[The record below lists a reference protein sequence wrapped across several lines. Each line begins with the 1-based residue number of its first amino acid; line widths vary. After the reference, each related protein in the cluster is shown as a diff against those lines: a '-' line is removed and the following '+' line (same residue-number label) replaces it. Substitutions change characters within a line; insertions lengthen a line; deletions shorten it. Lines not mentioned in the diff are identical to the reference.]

1 MKMNERSEGTSFT
14 PHLKWR
20 NLGYLVAAELLAMA
34 LWFSASAV
42 VPQLTAEWG
51 LGDAQKSWMTM
62 SVQIGFVVGALL
74 SAALNLAD
82 RVDSRHLF
90 AVSAFAGAML
100 NAAIPFLDP
109 GRDLTLALRFL
120 TGVTL
125 AGVYPPGM
133 KLMATWC
140 KEDRGLGIGLL
151 VGALT
156 VGSAMPHLLNAL
168 PLIGDGGMP
177 PWRSVLFATSAM
189 AMLAAIIAA
198 FLFQTGPF
206 LGEIA
211 PFNWRFS
218 IQTFTYKPTRLANF
232 GYLGHMWELYA
243 MWTWVP
249 IFLIESYEKVEWSLE
264 AARFAGFGVIAVGA
278 VGCVLAGVLA
288 DRVGRTTV
296 AIWSLVVSGSCA
308 LAVGF
313 FFTEPGILTVLC
325 LVWGFAVVADSAQ
338 FSAAV
343 SELTDSRYV
352 GTALTVQTSLGFL
365 LTLITIQIIPLLVE
379 VVGWELA
386 FMVLALGSGFGVSSM
401 LRLRRLPEA
410 LRMASSNR

>member
-1 MKMNERSEGTSFT
+1 MKNRAC
-14 PHLKWR
+14 
-20 NLGYLVAAELLAMA
+20 V
-34 LWFSASAV
+34 
-42 VPQLTAEWG
+42 
-51 LGDAQKSWMTM
+51 
-62 SVQIGFVVGALL
+62 
-74 SAALNLAD
+74 
-82 RVDSRHLF
+82 
-90 AVSAFAGAML
+90 
-100 NAAIPFLDP
+100 
-109 GRDLTLALRFL
+109 
-120 TGVTL
+120 
-125 AGVYPPGM
+125 
-133 KLMATWC
+133 
-140 KEDRGLGIGLL
+140 
-151 VGALT
+151 
-156 VGSAMPHLLNAL
+156 
-168 PLIGDGGMP
+168 
-177 PWRSVLFATSAM
+177 
-189 AMLAAIIAA
+189 
-198 FLFQTGPF
+198 
-206 LGEIA
+206 
-211 PFNWRFS
+211 
-218 IQTFTYKPTRLANF
+218 
-232 GYLGHMWELYA
+232 
-243 MWTWVP
+243 
-249 IFLIESYEKVEWSLE
+249 
-264 AARFAGFGVIAVGA
+264 A